1 MRKIKKRVKDEICVK
16 FDINMS
22 KSKPQTIYFSSE
34 KETICGYYLIEY
46 ILKFIETYQKILN
59 FRVISINQVRKK
71 STVSLTILPNY
82 DSALYRYI
90 TRFMYLNKGSKHCE
104 MKTSY
109 AYTIPVNKKDPLTD
123 FINGMISDYQDI
135 LDHIHKIK

>member
-1 MRKIKKRVKDEICVK
+1 MRKIKKSVKDGICVK
-16 FDINMS
+16 FGINMS

-46 ILKFIETYQKILN
+46 ILKFIETYQKILS
-59 FRVISINQVRKK
+59 FRVISINQARKK
-71 STVSLTILPNY
+71 NAVSLTILPNH
-82 DSALYRYI
+82 DSALYRNI
-90 TRFMYLNKGSKHCE
+90 ARFMYLNKESKHCE

-109 AYTIPVNKKDPLTD
+109 AYTIPVNKKDSLTD
-123 FINGMISDYQDI
+123 FINGIISDYQDI